1 MGRERKLASPVN
13 TAAMGVVAIAPIT
26 SREPVPELP
35 KSSSALGAF
44 QFPTPVPRTRQRPG
58 PSGVSSAPNPRKA
71 PAVEWTS
78 PDSKRPEMRVS
89 PSASAPRI
97 RARWEMDLSPGTWAV
112 PRRGPDRWAVSGAGL
127 ALSIRGFKRPLQA
140 GQPVANAP
148 LQQPLLH
155 GKIILVKAD
164 LGTKR
169 ACPSCNARFYDLAKR
184 PIECP
189 KCGFSYEPEALFKQR
204 RSRAPE
210 PAAGVVPAAEVEDE
224 EEEEEDEDNESESEE
239 EEEEAEVVQEA
250 PLNVAATGE
259 EEDEEAEEE
268 EAEAESGM
276 SVVDADEAED
286 IEDIEV
292 EDDEDE
298 EDDDLL
304 GEVEDEEDD
313 VSGIIDPGISK
324 DES

>member
-1 MGRERKLASPVN
+1 
-13 TAAMGVVAIAPIT
+13 
-26 SREPVPELP
+26 
-35 KSSSALGAF
+35 
-44 QFPTPVPRTRQRPG
+44 
-58 PSGVSSAPNPRKA
+58 
-71 PAVEWTS
+71 
-78 PDSKRPEMRVS
+78 
-89 PSASAPRI
+89 
-97 RARWEMDLSPGTWAV
+97 
-112 PRRGPDRWAVSGAGL
+112 
-127 ALSIRGFKRPLQA
+127 
-140 GQPVANAP
+140 VANAP
-148 LQQPLLH
+148 LRQPLLH
-155 GKIILVKAD
+155 GKHILVKAD

-204 RSRAPE
+204 RSRVAE
-210 PAAGVVPAAEVEDE
+210 PAEASVVNAAETEDE
-224 EEEEEDEDNESESEE
+224 EEDDEDEDNESEAEE
-239 EEEEAEVVQEA
+239 EDEEAAVVQEA
-250 PLNVAATGE
+250 PLIVAATGE
-259 EEDEEAEEE
+259 DEDEEAEEE

-276 SVVDADEAED
+276 SVVDADEAEG

-304 GEVEDEEDD
+304 GEVEDEEED

>member
-1 MGRERKLASPVN
+1 
-13 TAAMGVVAIAPIT
+13 
-26 SREPVPELP
+26 
-35 KSSSALGAF
+35 
-44 QFPTPVPRTRQRPG
+44 
-58 PSGVSSAPNPRKA
+58 
-71 PAVEWTS
+71 
-78 PDSKRPEMRVS
+78 
-89 PSASAPRI
+89 
-97 RARWEMDLSPGTWAV
+97 MDLSPGTWAV
-112 PRRGPDRWAVSGAGL
+112 PLRGPARRAASGAGL

-155 GKIILVKAD
+155 GKNILVKAD

-204 RSRAPE
+204 RSRAAE
-210 PAAGVVPAAEVEDE
+210 TADAGAINAADTEDEDE
-224 EEEEEDEDNESESEE
+224 EDEDEDNESEAEE
-239 EEEEAEVVQEA
+239 EEEQEVVQEA

-259 EEDEEAEEE
+259 DEDEDVEEE

-276 SVVDADEAED
+276 SVVDADEAEG

-313 VSGIIDPGISK
+313 VSGIIDPGIAK
-324 DES
+324 DEG

>member
-1 MGRERKLASPVN
+1 
-13 TAAMGVVAIAPIT
+13 
-26 SREPVPELP
+26 
-35 KSSSALGAF
+35 
-44 QFPTPVPRTRQRPG
+44 
-58 PSGVSSAPNPRKA
+58 
-71 PAVEWTS
+71 
-78 PDSKRPEMRVS
+78 
-89 PSASAPRI
+89 
-97 RARWEMDLSPGTWAV
+97 
-112 PRRGPDRWAVSGAGL
+112 
-127 ALSIRGFKRPLQA
+127 
-140 GQPVANAP
+140 VANAP
-148 LQQPLLH
+148 LRQPLLH
-155 GKIILVKAD
+155 GKHILVKAD

-204 RSRAPE
+204 RSRVAE
-210 PAAGVVPAAEVEDE
+210 TADTGAISAAETEDE
-224 EEEEEDEDNESESEE
+224 EEDDEDEDNESESENE
-239 EEEEAEVVQEA
+239 DEQAETVEEA

-259 EEDEEAEEE
+259 DEDEDVEEE
-268 EAEAESGM
+268 ENEAESGM
-276 SVVDADEAED
+276 SVVDADEAEG

-304 GEVEDEEDD
+304 GEVEDEEED